1 MLPSETAAPLP
12 DAMIAIDDPIGSSG
26 GELWH
31 CHRDMITC
39 CLGYWC
45 PCWLFGRNL
54 QQAGLCRYTAGG
66 CALYM
71 VFSGLIA
78 FAVAGL
84 ATRSLSTFVECLSSA
99 EYNMYEPCLLAEAG
113 PGGQP
118 ACTRED
124 INTMLT
130 LEQMQAVGNV
140 PQPIIAAEVEAVGIQ
155 CIHCVSAL
163 DRLSEQQRQQML
175 DRTAQSALL
184 CNDREVSRS
193 RLVELLGL
201 VAMGAFGGAVREQ
214 MHLAILGH
222 GRGWRVPTWRS
233 FGLHCCPLTHQL
245 ALCQESS
252 AVAASKAG
260 LVVPRKHAGD

>member
-1 MLPSETAAPLP
+1 MLSPAEAAPLLP
-12 DAMIAIDDPIGSSG
+12 NSIIATDDPIGSSG

-31 CHRDMITC
+31 CHHDVITC

-54 QQAGLCRYTAGG
+54 KQAGLCRYTVGG
-66 CALYM
+66 CALYTL
-71 VFSGLIA
+71 FSGLIA

-84 ATRSLSTFVECLSSA
+84 ASRSLSTFVECLSSA
-99 EYNMYEPCLLAEAG
+99 EDNMYEPCMLAEAG

-130 LEQMQAVGNV
+130 LEQMQAVGNI
-140 PQPIIAAEVEAVGIQ
+140 PQAIIAAEVDVVGVQ
-155 CIHCVSAL
+155 CLHCVSEL
-163 DRLSEQQRQQML
+163 DRLSEQQQQQML
-175 DRTAQSALL
+175 DRAAQSALL
-184 CNDREVSRS
+184 CNDREHSRS
-193 RLVELLGL
+193 RLVELLAL
-201 VAMGAFGGAVREQ
+201 VAMGMFGGAARELI
-214 MHLAILGH
+214 HSTVLGA
-222 GRGWRVPTWRS
+222 GRSCRIPTWRS

-245 ALCQESS
+245 ALCQESR

-260 LVVPRKHAGD
+260 PRKRAGD